1 MDKKRATPLFLYHGQ
16 DDPTIPVELSTMTYN
31 VFEELKFN
39 YTFQTEPDLA
49 HSLSMQ
55 EIKEVSG
62 FFAKLMQ

>member
-1 MDKKRATPLFLYHGQ
+1 
-16 DDPTIPVELSTMTYN
+16 MTYKI
-31 VFEELKFN
+31 FEELKFN